1 MRSQKEEEKRHVYV
15 AASEAQRLNTAPG
28 REKKKQRIE
37 KQSQRERQTP
47 TEKLTLEA
55 NEVEEDDGKG
65 LKPQSAVVAV
75 GAEAYSDKKSH
86 ERRGLS

>member
-1 MRSQKEEEKRHVYV
+1 M
-15 AASEAQRLNTAPG
+15 
-28 REKKKQRIE
+28 
-37 KQSQRERQTP
+37 
-47 TEKLTLEA
+47 EA